1 VARRTLNP
9 SSGPLY
15 AARSRRHGRGVFAGR
30 RFRPGEVLECCPILR
45 ISARDRARLERTG
58 LRGYV
63 YQRARGAG
71 AIALGMGSLYNH
83 SAEPNAEYEL
93 VPEEET
99 LVIRALRTIVPG
111 EEITIC
117 YTDESELWFA
127 PRGDANG
134 SSANGKAPRRQRRR
148 GPEGGD
154 VRAQTRW

>member
-1 VARRTLNP
+1 
-9 SSGPLY
+9 
-15 AARSRRHGRGVFAGR
+15 VFAGR

-71 AIALGMGSLYNH
+71 AIALGLGSLYNH
-83 SAEPNAEYEL
+83 SAKPNAEYEL

-99 LVIRALRTIVPG
+99 LVIRALRTILPG

-117 YTDESELWFA
+117 YTDESDLWFE
-127 PRGDANG
+127 PRGDSNQSSDNG
-134 SSANGKAPRRQRRR
+134 TTVSRSKPIRRR
-148 GPEGGD
+148 G
-154 VRAQTRW
+154 A